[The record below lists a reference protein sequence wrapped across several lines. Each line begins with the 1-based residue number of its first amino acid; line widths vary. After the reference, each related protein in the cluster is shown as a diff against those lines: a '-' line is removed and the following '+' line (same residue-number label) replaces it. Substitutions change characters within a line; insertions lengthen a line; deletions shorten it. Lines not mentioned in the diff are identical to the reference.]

1 MPQRFVEVL
10 DLSAEASLVLSRLA
24 TQASGLATDLKLN
37 VTEYINATAGNFDS
51 RLVSMLESYNI
62 TRQDIFDT
70 MSLLNLNMTNTTLS
84 NIDRPKPIS
93 SLLMSIGTTFIFL
106 HLVIVHVSSRKLVS
120 EVGNHS

>member
-51 RLVSMLESYNI
+51 RLVSMLESYNM